1 MNVTWRRYSSS
12 NKQLVI
18 FWQLDIFHTQ
28 RNPCFHLAVFQRCC
42 FLLGVPETRI
52 TGPIMLRAA
61 PSCRAAT
68 LTGFKMVI
76 RVFLFL
82 VSGNMFLQRNV
93 CPSHANGLHLTF
105 DCTAFVFVWLHWDVL
120 ACHLSLMTRFCWW
133 TTVASHGFF
142 FIVLCIN
149 DYHL

>member
-1 MNVTWRRYSSS
+1 MNDMTQILII
-12 NKQLVI
+12 KQAAGHI
-18 FWQLDIFHTQ
+18 
-28 RNPCFHLAVFQRCC
+28 LAAGHFPHSEKSLFSFSTVFQRCC

-68 LTGFKMVI
+68 LTGFKLVI

>member
-18 FWQLDIFHTQ
+18 FWQQHFPHSEKSLFSFST
-28 RNPCFHLAVFQRCC
+28 VFQRCC
-42 FLLGVPETRI
+42 FLLRVPETRI
-52 TGPIMLRAA
+52 TGPIILRAA
-61 PSCRAAT
+61 PSSRAAT
-68 LTGFKMVI
+68 LTGFKLVI

-82 VSGNMFLQRNV
+82 LSGNMFLQRNV

-105 DCTAFVFVWLHWDVL
+105 DCTAFVFIWLHWDVL
-120 ACHLSLMTRFCWW
+120 ACRLSLMTRFCWW
-133 TTVASHGFF
+133 TTVASHCFF

>member
-1 MNVTWRRYSSS
+1 MTELGCRVGFIRLQGETHLNTISVDECDMTQILII
-12 NKQLVI
+12 KQAAGHI
-18 FWQLDIFHTQ
+18 
-28 RNPCFHLAVFQRCC
+28 LAAGHFPHSEKSLFSFSTVFQRCC

-68 LTGFKMVI
+68 LTGFKLVI

-105 DCTAFVFVWLHWDVL
+105 DCTAFVFV
-120 ACHLSLMTRFCWW
+120 
-133 TTVASHGFF
+133 
-142 FIVLCIN
+142 
-149 DYHL
+149 